1 MELIS
6 LFLVLVA
13 EISTERGC
21 WLVLVLVD
29 SRRENKKK
37 AGAVVCLKE
46 GDSLGFAAP
55 FFMFLF
61 FYVFLFSCNV
71 SCAFTRICIYNVKV
85 SSRIRNKISNKLF
98 FKI

>member
-13 EISTERGC
+13 EISIERGC

-29 SRRENKKK
+29 SRREKKK
-37 AGAVVCLKE
+37 KRAVVGLKE
-46 GDSLGFAAP
+46 GDSLRFAAP

-61 FYVFLFSCNV
+61 FYLFLFSFNV
-71 SCAFTRICIYNVKV
+71 LCGFT
-85 SSRIRNKISNKLF
+85 
-98 FKI
+98 